1 MQFHPHPYY
10 LVSTDCESP
19 KQLVETLI
27 EKYTN
32 IKEEIKKDI
41 DHFPGDTNF
50 VGYGLYLSYQ
60 EIDSVLHY
68 LKEMSTT
75 D

>member
-1 MQFHPHPYY
+1 MKFHPHPYY

-19 KQLVETLI
+19 KELVKSLI

-50 VGYGLYLSYQ
+50 VGYGLYLCHQ
-60 EIDSVLHY
+60 DIESVLHY
-68 LKEMSTT
+68 LKEMHPK